1 MKLTDVPMIFYD
13 LKDIKDEWED
23 EKGEIFGNSPWI
35 KDLPDSPYYNIT
47 LNLCDKIIGVW
58 YTK

>member
-1 MKLTDVPMIFYD
+1 VPMIFYD

-35 KDLPDSPYYNIT
+35 KEFPDSPYYNIT